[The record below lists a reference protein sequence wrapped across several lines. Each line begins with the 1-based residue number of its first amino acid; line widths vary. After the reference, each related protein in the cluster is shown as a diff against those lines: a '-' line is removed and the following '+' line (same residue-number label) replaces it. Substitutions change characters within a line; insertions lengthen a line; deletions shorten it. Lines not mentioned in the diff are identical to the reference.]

1 MAKDKKVDETKSVKK
16 ADKKKKTKKNPFKS
30 IAAFFKS
37 TNAERKKIIW
47 PTAKETVKNTII
59 VLIVTLIVGLAI
71 YGVDSLLTVGMKGI
85 KTLANNTTVGAEADD
100 TANPDDDLVEDGT
113 DKDASKKDESDKDE
127 SKKDESKKDTSKKD
141 ESKTSAEEKSSESQP
156 AE

>member
-1 MAKDKKVDETKSVKK
+1 MAKDKKVDETKPVKK
-16 ADKKKKTKKNPFKS
+16 ADKKKQSKKNPFKS

-37 TNAERKKIIW
+37 TNAERKKIVW

-71 YGVDSLLTVGMKGI
+71 YGVDSLLTVGMKGV
-85 KTLANNTTVGAEADD
+85 KTLANNNTVSAEADE
-100 TANPDDDLVEDGT
+100 TANPDDDLVED
-113 DKDASKKDESDKDE
+113 DASKKDDSKDE
-127 SKKDESKKDTSKKD
+127 SKAETKTSA
-141 ESKTSAEEKSSESQP
+141 ESKTSESTSQP

>member
-1 MAKDKKVDETKSVKK
+1 MAKDKKVDETKPVKADKK
-16 ADKKKKTKKNPFKS
+16 ADKKKKSKKNPFKS

-37 TNAERKKIIW
+37 TNAERKKIVW

-85 KTLANNTTVGAEADD
+85 KSLADNTTVSAEADD
-100 TANPDDDLVEDGT
+100 SSNTDADIVEDGT
-113 DKDASKKDESDKDE
+113 NDASSTSGESTSNTAE
-127 SKKDESKKDTSKKD
+127 SNSDT
-141 ESKTSAEEKSSESQP
+141 TSQKAE
-156 AE
+156 

>member
-1 MAKDKKVDETKSVKK
+1 MAKDKKVDETKPVK
-16 ADKKKKTKKNPFKS
+16 ADKKAKADKNKKSKKNPFKS

-37 TNAERKKIIW
+37 TNAERKKIVW

-59 VLIVTLIVGLAI
+59 VLIVTLIVGVAI

-85 KTLANNTTVGAEADD
+85 KNLADNQTVSAEADE
-100 TANPDDDLVEDGT
+100 TSNPDADIVEDGT
-113 DKDASKKDESDKDE
+113 NDASSTSGES
-127 SKKDESKKDTSKKD
+127 TSKA
-141 ESKTSAEEKSSESQP
+141 AEGNSDAASQK

>member
-1 MAKDKKVDETKSVKK
+1 MAKDKKVDETKPVKADKK
-16 ADKKKKTKKNPFKS
+16 ADKNKKSKKNPFKS

-37 TNAERKKIIW
+37 TNAERKKIVW

-85 KTLANNTTVGAEADD
+85 KSLADNTTVSAEADD
-100 TANPDDDLVEDGT
+100 SSNPDADIVEDGT
-113 DKDASKKDESDKDE
+113 DNTSSTSGESTSSTAEGNSDAASQK
-127 SKKDESKKDTSKKD
+127 
-141 ESKTSAEEKSSESQP
+141 AE
-156 AE
+156 

>member
-1 MAKDKKVDETKSVKK
+1 MAKDKKVDETKSVKADKK
-16 ADKKKKTKKNPFKS
+16 ADKKKKSKKNPFKS

-37 TNAERKKIIW
+37 TNAERKKIVW

-59 VLIVTLIVGLAI
+59 VLVVTLIVGAAI

-100 TANPDDDLVEDGT
+100 TANPDEDLVEDGT
-113 DKDASKKDESDKDE
+113 DKDASKKDESNKDE

-141 ESKTSAEEKSSESQP
+141 ESKTSESQP

>member
-1 MAKDKKVDETKSVKK
+1 MS
-16 ADKKKKTKKNPFKS
+16 KKNPFKS

-37 TNAERKKIIW
+37 TNAERKKIVW

-71 YGVDSLLTVGMKGI
+71 YGVDSLLTLGMKGV
-85 KTLANNTTVGAEADD
+85 KSLADNTTVSAEADD
-100 TANPDDDLVEDGT
+100 TSNPDADIVEDET
-113 DKDASKKDESDKDE
+113 SEASSDKSTTDAAE
-127 SKKDESKKDTSKKD
+127 SSTDDT
-141 ESKTSAEEKSSESQP
+141 SQP

>member
-1 MAKDKKVDETKSVKK
+1 MAKDKKVDETKPVKK
-16 ADKKKKTKKNPFKS
+16 ADKKKKSKKNPFKS

-37 TNAERKKIIW
+37 TNAERKKIVW

-59 VLIVTLIVGLAI
+59 VLVVTLIVGLAI
-71 YGVDSLLTVGMKGI
+71 YGVDSLLTVGMKGV
-85 KTLANNTTVGAEADD
+85 KTLANNTTASAEADD

-113 DKDASKKDESDKDE
+113 NKDT
-127 SKKDESKKDTSKKD
+127 SKKDTSKAD
-141 ESKTSAEEKSSESQP
+141 STNTSAPSKTSESKSQP

>member
-1 MAKDKKVDETKSVKK
+1 MAKDKKVDETKPVKADKK
-16 ADKKKKTKKNPFKS
+16 ADKKKKSKKNPFKS

-37 TNAERKKIIW
+37 TNAERKKIVW

-85 KTLANNTTVGAEADD
+85 KSLADNTTVSAEADD
-100 TANPDDDLVEDGT
+100 SSNPDADIVEDGT
-113 DKDASKKDESDKDE
+113 DNTSSTSGESTSSTAEGNSDAASQK
-127 SKKDESKKDTSKKD
+127 
-141 ESKTSAEEKSSESQP
+141 AE
-156 AE
+156 

>member
-1 MAKDKKVDETKSVKK
+1 MAKDKKVDETKPVKK
-16 ADKKKKTKKNPFKS
+16 ADKKKKAKKNPFKS

-37 TNAERKKIIW
+37 TNAERKKIVW

-59 VLIVTLIVGLAI
+59 VLLVTLVVGLAI
-71 YGVDSLLTVGMKGI
+71 YGVDSLLTVGMKGV
-85 KTLANNTTVGAEADD
+85 KTLANNTTASAEADD

-113 DKDASKKDESDKDE
+113 NKDTSEKDT
-127 SKKDESKKDTSKKD
+127 SKKDESKKDTSKADDTKTSAP
-141 ESKTSAEEKSSESQP
+141 SKTSESKSQP

>member
-1 MAKDKKVDETKSVKK
+1 MAKDKKVDETKPAKADKK
-16 ADKKKKTKKNPFKS
+16 ADKKKKSKKNPFKS

-37 TNAERKKIIW
+37 TNAERKKIVW

-71 YGVDSLLTVGMKGI
+71 YCVDSLLTVGMKGV
-85 KTLANNTTVGAEADD
+85 KTLANNQTVSAEADD
-100 TANPDDDLVEDGT
+100 TANADDDLVEDG
-113 DKDASKKDESDKDE
+113 SDKAEEGE
-127 SKKDESKKDTSKKD
+127 SKEDETKADDT
-141 ESKTSAEEKSSESQP
+141 KTSADEKTSETESQP

>member
-1 MAKDKKVDETKSVKK
+1 MAKDKKVDETKPAK
-16 ADKKKKTKKNPFKS
+16 ADKKAAKKKQSKKNPFKS

-37 TNAERKKIIW
+37 TNAERKKIVW

-71 YGVDSLLTVGMKGI
+71 YGVDSLLTLGMKGV
-85 KTLANNTTVGAEADD
+85 KSLADNTTVSAEADD
-100 TANPDDDLVEDGT
+100 TSNPDADIVEDET
-113 DKDASKKDESDKDE
+113 SEASSDESTTDAAE
-127 SKKDESKKDTSKKD
+127 SSTDDT
-141 ESKTSAEEKSSESQP
+141 SQP

>member
-1 MAKDKKVDETKSVKK
+1 MAKDKKVDETKPVK
-16 ADKKKKTKKNPFKS
+16 ADKKADRNKKSKKNPFKS

-37 TNAERKKIIW
+37 TNAERKKIVW

-85 KTLANNTTVGAEADD
+85 KSLADNTTVSAEADD
-100 TANPDDDLVEDGT
+100 SSNPDADIVEDGT
-113 DKDASKKDESDKDE
+113 DNTSSTSGESTSSTAEGNSDA
-127 SKKDESKKDTSKKD
+127 TSQK
-141 ESKTSAEEKSSESQP
+141 AE
-156 AE
+156 